1 MTHTKQRRRIVAA
14 LVAFAM
20 IVSLTMP
27 VLAETGQTDPPQ
39 AADPSLKVVIG
50 GTTLEITPDNWEK
63 YKSFATYDDAT
74 GTYTLDFGDIR
85 EEITI
90 GDASATGERPNL
102 KLKGNLGS
110 NPMSRIRLVNLDQV
124 ELEGNCVGTL
134 LLANLN
140 EVTVNG
146 NVTQLL
152 TEPGTEIGKI
162 TITGNLPWAAH
173 VTATNDIEVSG
184 RVAAGDT
191 IAPADYM
198 QFCSTNGSVTVNLPE
213 ENAVQTELHLLAVN
227 GNVTLTGNAETLL
240 PKGLIAFGQEL
251 HITNKRENG
260 TIGAVTFSPT
270 LSSTDYT
277 INGTEDAEKDDEG
290 KINIAAEDSGSTL
303 TIEPKII
310 IPGRDLTVGEGVMA
324 VVGGA
329 VLGGAAIWGGYELT
343 TRAILHNLLPE
354 GAAIP
359 ANRGELALLAW
370 QNAGKPE
377 PAAQPAFVDITD
389 PELTKAAQWCV
400 EQGVLE
406 ATDGSFRP
414 EDHMAKFR
422 VIEAWKKAF

>member
-39 AADPSLKVVIG
+39 AAGLSLKVVIS
-50 GTTLEITPDNWEK
+50 GTSMEITPDNWET
-63 YKSFATYDDAT
+63 YKSFAAYDGAT

-85 EEITI
+85 EDITI
-90 GDASATGERPNL
+90 GDESATGDRPNL

-134 LLANLN
+134 YLANIN
-140 EVTVNG
+140 DVTVNG

-152 TEPGTEIGKI
+152 TEQGTEIGKI
-162 TITGNLPWAAH
+162 TITGDLPWAVAA
-173 VTATNDIEVSG
+173 TATNDIEVSG

-191 IAPADYM
+191 IAPASWI
-198 QFCSTNGSVTVNLPE
+198 QLTSENGNVTVDIPE
-213 ENAVQTELHLLAVN
+213 GNAVQTELYLYAPN

-251 HITNKRENG
+251 HITNKREGG
-260 TIGAVTFSPT
+260 TIGAVKFSPT
-270 LSSTDYT
+270 LSDTDYT
-277 INGTEDAEKDDEG
+277 INGTEDAVKNDNGE
-290 KINIAAEDSGSTL
+290 INIAAEDSGNTL

-329 VLGGAAIWGGYELT
+329 VLGGAAIWGGYELA

-370 QNAGKPE
+370 QTAGKPE
-377 PAAQPAFVDITD
+377 PAAQPAFADITD
-389 PELTKAAQWCV
+389 PELAKAAQWCV

-422 VIEAWKKAF
+422 VIEAWRKAF